1 MSGTKNFN
9 ADEFK
14 CHCAC
19 SENSVDMSLLYA
31 LQAVRDIIEI
41 PMKIS
46 SGYRCVDHNKDV
58 GGADTSSHLRGLAA
72 DIAVYNSSQAFIL
85 MRGIIISNRFKR
97 IGYGKM
103 NSGEL
108 VLHVD
113 IDSTKVQEVL
123 WGY

>member
-14 CHCAC
+14 CHCGC